1 MTSTTTARWQ
11 AGTPASQGG
20 RFRAQFRSADEV
32 ELRPGADEAVAAN
45 PATPAKTLTRL
56 SYAKDELV
64 RLAVAGNPNTP
75 PVDLQRMLN
84 RGRDVRAIV
93 LGNPALPEK
102 ELTAVARHPRDGDL
116 RALAGN
122 PALTGNVIRAALE
135 TADSGVRNML
145 LSHQAAP
152 ADLAA
157 LRAPVQTKPE
167 PMTFTRPAGE
177 VVADPAA
184 TPEELR
190 NIAYTRDAAL
200 RARVAVHPNT
210 PQRILE
216 GYLRLDHQ
224 TLLQVLRNP
233 SLSEDAIIDRFKRP
247 LIDTRA
253 ALGVA
258 ASRSPMSERFAR
270 SVLDSWTAEGG
281 FMMVQRVPALLAA
294 NPATPPSV
302 LRDLAGW
309 REPEVRQA
317 LAGNPVFAAQVAA

>member
-1 MTSTTTARWQ
+1 MTSSTTARWQ

-32 ELRPGADEAVAAN
+32 ELRPGADEAVAVN

-75 PVDLQRMLN
+75 AADLQRMLN

-93 LGNPALPEK
+93 LGNPSLPEK
-102 ELTAVARHPRDGDL
+102 DLVAVARRPKDGDL
-116 RALAGN
+116 RALAQN
-122 PALTGNVIRAALE
+122 PALTGNVIRAAME

-145 LSHQAAP
+145 LSHRAAP

-157 LRAPVQTKPE
+157 MRTPEQTVPAPVS
-167 PMTFTRPAGE
+167 FARPAAE
-177 VVADPAA
+177 VVADPNA
-184 TPEELR
+184 TSDELR
-190 NIAYTRDAAL
+190 NLAYTRDPAL
-200 RARVAVHPNT
+200 RAKVAAHPNT
-210 PQRILE
+210 PSRILE
-216 GYLRLDHQ
+216 GYLRLDQQ

-233 SLSEDAIIDRFKRP
+233 SLSEDAIIGRFSRP
-247 LIDTRA
+247 VIDTRS

-258 ASRSPMSERFAR
+258 ASRPQMSERFAR
-270 SVLDSWTAEGG
+270 FVLDSWTDHGG
-281 FMMVQRVPALLAA
+281 FQMVQRVPALLAA

-317 LAGNPVFAAQVAA
+317 LAGNPAMRVAA